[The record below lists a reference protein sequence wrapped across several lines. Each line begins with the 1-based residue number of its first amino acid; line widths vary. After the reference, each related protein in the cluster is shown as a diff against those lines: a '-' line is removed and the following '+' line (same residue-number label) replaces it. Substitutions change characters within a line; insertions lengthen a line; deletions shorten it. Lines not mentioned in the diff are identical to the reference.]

1 MGRIARIFARQ
12 ILDSRGLPTLE
23 VEVMTE
29 HGAVGTASAPSG
41 ASTGKY
47 EALELRD
54 NDPGIYLGKG
64 VLKAVNSVNKILN
77 EELKGAYVFDQNLID
92 AALIQ
97 LDGTSNK
104 SNLGA
109 NTMLAVSLAVAKAA
123 AQTASQSLYR
133 YIGGVNGNTLPL
145 PLMNIINGGAHAS
158 NNLDFQEFMIM
169 PFGDSFSQSLRMGAE
184 VFHHLKTILSD
195 KKLSTNVGDEGG
207 FAPDL
212 KNTEQA
218 FELILKAI
226 EKAGYKPGSD
236 IALAIDAAASQFY
249 NSKKGIYTL
258 NDFAKPI
265 NDDELIAYYE
275 KLCKKYPIISI
286 EDPLDEDAWDS
297 WTKMTKK
304 LGQDIQ
310 IVGDDL
316 FVTNT
321 SRIAKGIQTGAAN
334 AVLIKPNQIGTVT
347 ETINAVELSKSNG
360 YSCVISHRSGE
371 TLDTSITEF
380 AVGLNIGQIKTGS
393 LSRGERIAKYNQLLR
408 IEENLENGARF
419 WGKDFIYRKG

>member
-29 HGAVGTASAPSG
+29 RGAVGTASAPSG
-41 ASTGKY
+41 ASTGKH

-109 NTMLAVSLAVAKAA
+109 NTMLAVSMAVAKAA

-145 PLMNIINGGAHAS
+145 PRMNIINGGAHAS

-169 PFGDSFSQSLRMGAE
+169 PFGESFSQSLRMGVE
-184 VFHHLKTILSD
+184 VFQHLKTILSE

-236 IALAIDAAASQFY
+236 VALAIDAAASQFY
-249 NSKKGIYTL
+249 NSKKKIYTL
-258 NDFAKPI
+258 NDFGKPI

-275 KLCKKYPIISI
+275 KLGKKYPIISI
-286 EDPLDEDAWDS
+286 EDPLDEDAWES
-297 WTKMTKK
+297 WTKITEK
-304 LGQDIQ
+304 LGQNVQ

-321 SRIAKGIQTGAAN
+321 SRIAKGIQTAAAN

-347 ETINAVELSKSNG
+347 ETINAVEISKSNG

-419 WGKDFIYRKG
+419 WGKDFMYRKE